1 MPGTAGGPTLAII
14 GHIDEIGVHVSHID
28 DDGYL
33 RFGEVGGWDPVVL
46 VGQRVRIATR
56 DGSVIG
62 VIGRKPIHL
71 LKDDGPQEG
80 PEIKDL
86 HIDIGA
92 KDGDEARELVRIGD
106 VGVIDGEPVELP
118 NDRLVSRSLD
128 NRIGCY
134 VAAEAARLVAEAG
147 GAPGDVIALAVV
159 QEETTFAGSR
169 TSAFALEPDVAIV
182 VDVTFATD
190 QPGIELGP
198 ITKHTLGSGPVI
210 ARGTLLHPL
219 IVELLY
225 ETAEQEEIPFT
236 VESLGRATG
245 TDADAIHASP
255 RRCADRARLGPD
267 PLHALAGRAGLA
279 VGHRRRGEADR
290 GVRPAPRAGHVVRAL
305 SGAAAAAVRHRRDAA
320 RGRHGRASRRAA
332 RGAAR
337 GTRDRRREPDAAD
350 LAGRP
355 DRRRDRARDPAAGGR
370 LGAADRRARRRRAR
384 AVLPR
389 VRRALSP
396 VARRPGAA
404 RGRGAAGAAIGRETT
419 SGWRW

>member
-1 MPGTAGGPTLAII
+1 MATPELLHNLLTAPGPSGHETSPARVWREGCEKFAAEVRADNVGSSMARVPGTAGGPALAII

-71 LKDDGPQEG
+71 LKGPDREKVPQ
-80 PEIKDL
+80 IKDL

-92 KDGDEARELVRIGD
+92 KDADQARELVRIGD
-106 VGVIDGEPVELP
+106 VGVIDGEPIELP

-128 NRIGCY
+128 NRIGCF

-169 TSAFALEPDVAIV
+169 TSAFALEPDLAIA

-190 QPGIELGP
+190 QPGIDLGP
-198 ITKHTLGSGPVI
+198 ITKHSFGSGPVI
-210 ARGTLLHPL
+210 ARGSLLHPL
-219 IVELLY
+219 IADLLY
-225 ETAEQEEIPFT
+225 ETAELAEIPFT

-245 TDADAIHASP
+245 TDADAVHAS
-255 RRCADRARLGPD
+255 
-267 PLHALAGRAGLA
+267 RAGVPTGIVSVPIRYMHSPVEL
-279 VGHRRRGEADR
+279 V
-290 GVRPAPRAGHVVRAL
+290 AL
-305 SGAAAAAVRHRRDAA
+305 SDIDDAA
-320 RGRHGRASRRAA
+320 KLIAA
-332 RGAAR
+332 FAQRL
-337 GTRDRRREPDAAD
+337 EP
-350 LAGRP
+350 GMSFER
-355 DRRRDRARDPAAGGR
+355 
-370 LGAADRRARRRRAR
+370 
-384 AVLPR
+384 
-389 VRRALSP
+389 
-396 VARRPGAA
+396 
-404 RGRGAAGAAIGRETT
+404 
-419 SGWRW
+419 